1 MLPLKTI
8 VEGLLFAA
16 ESPLEAERILNT
28 VEGEHTL
35 DEVKAAMA
43 ELKEE
48 YGSLGRAFEIRE
60 VGGGFQFRTKP
71 ELAMYCV
78 RLRRRAAPRLSR
90 AAMETLAVVA
100 YRQPVIRS
108 EIDKIRGVDSG
119 GVLRALLE
127 KDLIRVSSREEKLPG
142 RPILYATTQRFLE
155 TFDLEELAG
164 LPTVEEMERL
174 APPSVPDAPKL
185 F

>member
-1 MLPLKTI
+1 MLPLKII

-16 ESPLEAERILNT
+16 ESPLDAEKIAAT
-28 VEGEHTL
+28 VEGEHSL
-35 DEVKAAMA
+35 EEVREAIG
-43 ELKEE
+43 ELREE
-48 YGSLGRAFEIRE
+48 YESMGRAFEVRE
-60 VGGGFQFRTKP
+60 VGGGFQFRTRP
-71 ELAMYCV
+71 EVAMYCV
-78 RLRRRAAPRLSR
+78 RLKRRVAPRLSR

-119 GVLRALLE
+119 GVLRSLLE

-155 TFDLEELAG
+155 TFDLEDLSG
-164 LPTVEEMERL
+164 LPTVEEMDRL
-174 APPSVPDAPKL
+174 APPPDPASPKL

>member
-8 VEGLLFAA
+8 VEGVLFAA
-16 ESPLEAERILNT
+16 ETPLDAEKLHAT
-28 VEGEHTL
+28 VEGEATL
-35 DEVKAAMA
+35 EEVREAVRD
-43 ELKEE
+43 LKEE
-48 YGSLGRAFEIRE
+48 YDSSGRAFILRE
-60 VGGGFQFRTKP
+60 VGGGYQFRTRP
-71 ELAMYCV
+71 EVAMYCV
-78 RLRRRAAPRLSR
+78 RLRRRAAARMSR

-127 KDLIRVSSREEKLPG
+127 KDLIRVASREEKLPG

-155 TFDLEELAG
+155 TFDLEDLNT
-164 LPTVEEMERL
+164 LPTIEEMDKL
-174 APPSVPDAPKL
+174 APPAEPLGPKL